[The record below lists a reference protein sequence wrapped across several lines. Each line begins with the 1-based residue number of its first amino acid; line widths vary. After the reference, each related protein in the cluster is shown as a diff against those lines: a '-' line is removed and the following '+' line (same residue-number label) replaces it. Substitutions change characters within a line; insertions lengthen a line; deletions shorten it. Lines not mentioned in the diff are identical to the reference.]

1 MITIYHN
8 SRCSKSRE
16 GVSYLE
22 NLKVD
27 FEIVNYFDTK
37 LSFNDLKKII
47 EILNINAIDLVRVKE
62 AIWKENFKDKNL
74 LESEIIQAMVD
85 YPKLIERPIVING
98 TKGIVARPFSLI
110 DSII

>member
-98 TKGIVARPFSLI
+98 TKGIVARAFSLI